1 MHIKYPL
8 LLPIIGHGATDIVD
22 LPIATL
28 QIHFLSGILIYLL
41 REKSTTYP
49 FSIRFNYTYI

>member
-41 REKSTTYP
+41 RENQRR
-49 FSIRFNYTYI
+49 IL